1 MSENLFEWIGYAASL
16 VVAVSLLM
24 SSIVK
29 FRWIN
34 LSGSILFAVYGFLIH
49 AWPVC
54 FFNSAIVLINLYFLY
69 NIYSK
74 KDEFKIIT
82 TSASEVLLHEFIN
95 FHRKEIEKIS
105 PDFDFNLSKK
115 EYNYFITRNM
125 TLVGLFLAH
134 KESDESLKID
144 LDFVTPQYRD
154 FKNGEH
160 LYASLKNTLID
171 SGIKTL
177 KATGKTIEHKQYLK
191 EMGFISTVNEV
202 FVKHV

>member
-1 MSENLFEWIGYAASL
+1 MLENPFEWIGYAASL
-16 VVAVSLLM
+16 IVAISLVM

-34 LSGSILFAVYGFLIH
+34 LLGSALFAAYGFLIQ

-54 FFNSAIVLINLYFLY
+54 FFNSAIVFINLYFLY
-69 NIYSK
+69 KIYSR
-74 KDEFKIIT
+74 KDEFKIIK
-82 TSASEVLLHEFIN
+82 TSENESLLHEFVN
-95 FHRKEIEKIS
+95 FNKKEIEKIS
-105 PDFDFNLSKK
+105 PDFDFNLSDK

-125 TLVGLFLAH
+125 ALVGLFLAH
-134 KESDESLKID
+134 KESDEVLRVD

-160 LYASLKNTLID
+160 LYAFLNNTLED

-177 KATGKTIEHKQYLK
+177 EAIGKTSNHTQYLK
-191 EMGFISTVNEV
+191 EMGFDSTGNEV
-202 FVKHV
+202 FVKQI